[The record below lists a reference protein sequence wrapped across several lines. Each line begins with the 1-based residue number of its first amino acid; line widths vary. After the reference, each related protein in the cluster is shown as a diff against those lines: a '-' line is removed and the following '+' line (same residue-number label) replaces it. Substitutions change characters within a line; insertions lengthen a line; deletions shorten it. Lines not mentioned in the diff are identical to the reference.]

1 MKKFYSFI
9 SIAFI
14 AIFGLQA
21 VAQDAAET
29 VTFTLNID
37 NPDAV
42 NITFNYA
49 ADPEFVLQAGNNYIT
64 RETYTSVQVNL
75 NANYAFEYIIDELG
89 TAQGVYGPTWYTGCY
104 PNNDGKTFYIKTIDL
119 NATRTAS
126 FTLTVDDPS
135 QVMAS
140 FKGTSSVLE
149 LAEGTNTYKFDPN
162 VETSLYVAS
171 LGYKNLYKVT
181 LNDVEIPVTDSSVE
195 VPLSEGCRV
204 VVEAN
209 YPDMPCNLKFN
220 YDTENC
226 PGLITSISVNY
237 NTVEFDGKNL
247 SVQAGDN
254 VAINFNRD
262 YKIDAITINGV
273 AQDLTYFYYYLSF
286 TPTEDAVFN
295 ITAQPYGTIKATV
308 LANPAAG
315 FLVYKSYGSPE
326 NLLTLVDGR
335 NEVEIG
341 ENAPTLFWKLAS
353 GYDLV
358 SVTTTVN
365 GETTDQSNNN
375 YIDVVDGM
383 EINFQAKATV
393 LDKKFV
399 FWVDDQ
405 TAASYYFSINNYK
418 RDNYNVENGYTVIEF
433 TDSYCPFSFGWA
445 GAPSTQ
451 LYLNNELV
459 APMYA
464 GGSTFNVTP
473 KDGDVVK
480 AYLAAEAVECS
491 VAVTTEGEFIPGTT
505 ATVDVIVPQE
515 LVDFTCLNGTRVC
528 ITPDA
533 NAEVSECTLNGEAV
547 ALGEDGTYTFTIT
560 EASNTLN
567 IKVDKE
573 SGISAISIDGNKAN
587 DETYNLQGIRVTSS
601 NLPAGVYVRGGQKII
616 VK

>member
-14 AIFGLQA
+14 AIFGLH
-21 VAQDAAET
+21 VSAQDAAT
-29 VTFTLNID
+29 VTITLNID

-42 NITFNYA
+42 YLTFNYA
-49 ADPEFVLQAGNNYIT
+49 EDPEFTLVAGDNVIT
-64 RETYTSVQVNL
+64 REQYTSVQVNL
-75 NANYAFEYIIDELG
+75 KSDYAFESILDENG
-89 TAQGVYGPTWYTGCY
+89 TAQGVYGSTWYTGCY
-104 PNNDGKTFYIKTIDL
+104 PTNDGKVFYIKTIDL

-126 FTLTVDDPS
+126 FVLTIDDPS

-140 FKGTSSVLE
+140 LKGTSAVLE
-149 LAEGTNTYKFDPN
+149 LAEGSNTYKFDPN

-171 LGYKNLYKVT
+171 RGYKNLYKVT
-181 LNDVEIPVTDSSVE
+181 LNDEEIPVTDSSVE
-195 VPLSEGCRV
+195 VPLSDGCHV

-209 YPDMPCNLKFN
+209 YPDMPCNLEFN

-273 AQDLTYFYYYLSF
+273 EQDLTYFYYYLSF
-286 TPTEDAVFN
+286 TPTEDAVIT
-295 ITAQPYGTIKATV
+295 ITAHPYGTIKANV
-308 LANPAAG
+308 LVSPAAG
-315 FLVYKSYGSPE
+315 FLVYKGYGAAE
-326 NLLTLVDGR
+326 NLLTLEDGI

-341 ENAPTLFWKLAS
+341 ENEPTIFWKLAA
-353 GYDLV
+353 GYDLI
-358 SVTTTVN
+358 SVTTTVD
-365 GETTDQSNNN
+365 GETTDQSDNN

-383 EINFQAKATV
+383 EISLQAKATV

-418 RDNYNVENGYTVIEF
+418 RDYYNVDNGYTVIEF
-433 TDSYCPFSFGWA
+433 TDSYCPFAFGWA

-459 APMYA
+459 DPMYV

-473 KDGDVVK
+473 EDGDVVK

-491 VAVTTEGEFIPGTT
+491 VAVTAEGEYISGTT
-505 ATVDVIVPQE
+505 ATVDIIVPQE
-515 LVDFTCLNGTRVC
+515 LVDFTCLNGTQVC

-547 ALGEDGTYTFTIT
+547 ALGEDGTYTCTIT
-560 EASNTLN
+560 EASNTLYV
-567 IKVDKE
+567 KVDKE
-573 SGISAISIDGNKAN
+573 SGISAISIDGNNAN
-587 DETYNLQGIRVTSS
+587 NETYNLQGIRVTSS

>member
-21 VAQDAAET
+21 SAQDAAT

-42 NITFNYA
+42 SVTFNYA
-49 ADPEFVLQAGNNYIT
+49 EDPEFTLVAGDNVIT

-75 NANYAFEYIIDELG
+75 KSDYAFESILDENG
-89 TAQGVYGPTWYTGCY
+89 TAQGVYGSTWYTGCY
-104 PNNDGKTFYIKTIDL
+104 PNNDGKVFYIKTIDL

-149 LAEGTNTYKFDPN
+149 LTEGSHTYKFDPN

-171 LGYKNLYKVT
+171 RGYKNLYKVT
-181 LNDVEIPVTDSSVE
+181 LNDEEIPVTDSSVE
-195 VPLSEGCRV
+195 VPLSDGCHI

-209 YPDMPCNLKFN
+209 YPDMPCNLEFN

-247 SVQAGDN
+247 SVQSGDN

-273 AQDLTYFYYYLSF
+273 EQDLTYFYYYLSF

-295 ITAQPYGTIKATV
+295 ITAHPYGTIKASV
-308 LANPAAG
+308 LVSPAAG

-353 GYDLV
+353 GYDLI

-445 GAPSTQ
+445 GAPSAQ
-451 LYLNNELV
+451 LYRNNELV
-459 APMYA
+459 APMYT

-473 KDGDVVK
+473 EDGDVVK

-560 EASNTLN
+560 EASNTLFV
-567 IKVDKE
+567 KVDKE

>member
-1 MKKFYSFI
+1 MKKFYSLVAV
-9 SIAFI
+9 AFI

-29 VTFTLNID
+29 VTFTINID

-49 ADPEFVLQAGNNYIT
+49 SDPEFVLQAGDNVIT

-75 NANYAFEYIIDELG
+75 NANYAFESIVDELG
-89 TAQGVYGPTWYTGCY
+89 TAQSLYGSTFYTGCY
-104 PNNDGKTFYIKTIDL
+104 PNNEGKTFYIKTVDL
-119 NATRTAS
+119 EATRTAS

-140 FKGTSSVLE
+140 FKGSNANVE
-149 LAEGTNTYKFDPN
+149 LQEGTATYKFDPN
-162 VETSLYVAS
+162 VETSLFVAS
-171 LGYKNLYKVT
+171 RGYKNLYRVT
-181 LNDVEIPVTDSSVE
+181 LNGEEIPVTDASVE
-195 VPLSEGCRV
+195 VPLSDGCTV
-204 VVEAN
+204 TVEAN
-209 YPDMPCNLKFN
+209 YPEMPCVITFE
-220 YDTENC
+220 YDKETC
-226 PGLITSISVNY
+226 PGLISGVSVNW
-237 NTVEFDGKNL
+237 NTVEFDGN
-247 SVQAGDN
+247 SVTVQAGDN
-254 VAINFNRD
+254 VSINFNRD
-262 YKIDAITINGV
+262 YKIDAISINGV
-273 AQDLTYFYYYLSF
+273 AQDLTYFYSYLSL
-286 TPTEDAVFN
+286 TPTDNTTISIQAH
-295 ITAQPYGTIKATV
+295 PYGTVKAIV
-308 LANPAAG
+308 NVNDPAA
-315 FLVYKSYGSPE
+315 FLVYKGTGSSE
-326 NLLTLVDGR
+326 NLLTLVEGD
-335 NEVEIG
+335 NEVELS
-341 ENAPTLFWKLAS
+341 ENSPMIFWKLAA
-353 GYDLV
+353 GYELV
-358 SVTTTVN
+358 SATTTV
-365 GETTDQSNNN
+365 GETVEDVAEVN

-383 EINFQAKATV
+383 VIKLEGKAIV
-393 LDKKFV
+393 LDKQFV

-405 TAASYYFSINNYK
+405 SAAAYYFSINNYA
-418 RDNYNVENGYTVIEF
+418 RDYYTVENGYTVIGF

-451 LYLNNELV
+451 LYLNNVLV
-459 APMYA
+459 DPLYA

-473 KDGDVVK
+473 ADGDVVK

-567 IKVDKE
+567 VKVDKE

>member
-21 VAQDAAET
+21 SAQDAAT

-42 NITFNYA
+42 SVTFDYA
-49 ADPEFVLQAGNNYIT
+49 EDPGFTLVAGDNVIT
-64 RETYTSVQVNL
+64 RAQYTTVQVNL
-75 NANYAFEYIIDELG
+75 KSDYAFESILDENG

-140 FKGTSSVLE
+140 FKGSNANVE
-149 LAEGTNTYKFDPN
+149 LQAGTATYKFDPN

-341 ENAPTLFWKLAS
+341 ENAPTLFWKLAA

-383 EINFQAKATV
+383 EINFQAKAIV
-393 LDKKFV
+393 LDKQFV

-405 TAASYYFSINNYK
+405 SAAAYYFSINNNA
-418 RDNYNVENGYTVIEF
+418 RDYYTVENGYTVIGF

-451 LYLNNELV
+451 LYLNNVLV
-459 APMYA
+459 EPLYA

-480 AYLAAEAVECS
+480 AYRAAEAVECS

-560 EASNTLN
+560 EASNTLFV
-567 IKVDKE
+567 KVDKE